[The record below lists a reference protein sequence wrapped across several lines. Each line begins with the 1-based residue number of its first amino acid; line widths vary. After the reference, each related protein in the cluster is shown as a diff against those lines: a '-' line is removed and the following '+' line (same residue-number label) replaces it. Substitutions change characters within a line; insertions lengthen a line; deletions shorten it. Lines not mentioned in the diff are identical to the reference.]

1 MGQDKAIPDG
11 IEERHHR
18 LPGPLRRPT
27 LASLVVTGA
36 ILLAA
41 IAGYAGGT
49 PNPNHVI
56 DSPAA
61 RLEVT
66 TPSILRNGLF
76 YETRIHIVP
85 HRAFDD
91 LVLGVEPSLWRDM
104 TVNSAIPAAEKE
116 SFGGGLFRLSF
127 GPAKAGEPIELKFD
141 GQINPPLFGGNRGR
155 IALFD
160 GERPVT
166 SLNLATRVLP

>member
-1 MGQDKAIPDG
+1 MGQDRVPDG
-11 IEERHHR
+11 IEERHHH
-18 LPGPLRRPT
+18 LPGALRRPK

-41 IAGYAGGT
+41 MAGLAGGT
-49 PNPNHVI
+49 PNPSHVV
-56 DSPAA
+56 DGPAA

-116 SFGGGLFRLSF
+116 SFGGGIFRLSF
-127 GPAKAGEPIELKFD
+127 GPAKAGERIELKFD

-160 GERPVT
+160 GERPVAAL
-166 SLNLATRVLP
+166 SLKTRVLP

>member
-1 MGQDKAIPDG
+1 MGLDRAAPEG

-18 LPGPLRRPT
+18 PAGALRRPK
-27 LASLVVTGA
+27 LASLIVTGA

-41 IAGYAGGT
+41 MVGLTGGT
-49 PNPNHVI
+49 PNPSHI
-56 DSPAA
+56 ADTPAA
-61 RLEVT
+61 RLEVI

-76 YETRIHIVP
+76 YETRVHIVP

-116 SFGGGLFRLSF
+116 SFGDGLFRLSF

-141 GQINPPLFGGNRGR
+141 GQINPPLFGGNAGR
-155 IALFD
+155 MVLLD
-160 GERPVT
+160 GERPVAVLQLT
-166 SLNLATRVLP
+166 TRVMP